1 MRPEE
6 ASHGSFP
13 SQLWMIIYV
22 YSERCSR
29 NPRRWGLT
37 RRRLVLNPRGHAGNP
52 ILQRG
57 LCGRMDMIPDRSS
70 MVIFLSAALV
80 LLAIPGPAVIYVVG
94 RSIGQG
100 RGAGFVSA
108 LGIGVG
114 TCIHVA
120 AAAVGLS
127 ALLMS
132 SAVAFGAVKY
142 LGAAY
147 LIYLGVQKLRREESL
162 ELNGSGARV
171 KLSRVFGQGVIV
183 NVLNPKTA
191 LFFFAFLPQF
201 VDASR
206 GPVARQILFLGL
218 LFATMGV
225 VSDSLWGLF
234 AGTVAERLS
243 GNARWARAQ
252 RYVSGGMLISLG
264 LATAVSGHAPRK

>member
-1 MRPEE
+1 
-6 ASHGSFP
+6 
-13 SQLWMIIYV
+13 
-22 YSERCSR
+22 
-29 NPRRWGLT
+29 
-37 RRRLVLNPRGHAGNP
+37 
-52 ILQRG
+52 
-57 LCGRMDMIPDRSS
+57 MIPDHTSF
-70 MVIFLSAALV
+70 VIFVTAALV
-80 LLAIPGPAVIYVVG
+80 LLAIPGPAVMYVVG
-94 RSIGQG
+94 RSIGLG
-100 RGAGFVSA
+100 RSAGLISA

-114 TCIHVA
+114 TCVHVA

-132 SAVAFGAVKY
+132 SAAALGAVKY

-147 LIYLGVQKLRREESL
+147 LIYLGVQKIRRDEGFEFS
-162 ELNGSGARV
+162 GSAPSVNLG
-171 KLSRVFGQGVIV
+171 RVFGQGVIV

-218 LFATMGV
+218 LFALMGV

-234 AGTVAERLS
+234 AGSIAERLS
-243 GNARWARAQ
+243 GNRRWTRAQ

-264 LATAVSGHAPRK
+264 LATAVSGHSPRK